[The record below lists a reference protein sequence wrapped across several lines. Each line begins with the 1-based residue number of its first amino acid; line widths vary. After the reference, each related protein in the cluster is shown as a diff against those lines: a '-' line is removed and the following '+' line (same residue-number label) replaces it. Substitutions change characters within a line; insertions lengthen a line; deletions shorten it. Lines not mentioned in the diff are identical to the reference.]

1 MQELIWLNGEIM
13 PISEARLS
21 VEDRGY
27 QFADGVYEV
36 VRTYNGKFFTLIE
49 HLERLERSAA
59 GILIKPPIGMQTLAG
74 EAKKLSDRSGIR
86 DGSIYV
92 HLTRGS
98 APRNHIYDLNLKPT
112 LLFYIRPAPNIP
124 TGPEA
129 PAMRVISVQDDRWKK
144 CWIKSIAL
152 LPNILAKNAAF
163 AQGMDEAV
171 FVEDG
176 IVSECSSTNIFAVV
190 NKKLVT
196 HPVGPKVLPG
206 ITRQVILGMTR
217 DLGIE
222 VQERALFE
230 AEALKAE
237 EVFVTST
244 TREVSWVGE
253 WNGQKIGSGKCGPM
267 TARIANAF
275 RERIKRD
282 TA

>member
-1 MQELIWLNGEIM
+1 M
-13 PISEARLS
+13 SEARLS

-36 VRTYNGKFFTLIE
+36 IRTYGGKFFTLNE

-59 GILIKPPIGMQTLAG
+59 GILIKPPIDRETLAS

-86 DGSIYV
+86 DGMVYV
-92 HLTRGS
+92 HLTRGA

-112 LLFYIRPAPNIP
+112 LLFYVRAMPTVP
-124 TGPEA
+124 TGADA
-129 PAMRVISVQDDRWKK
+129 PGLRVMSVADDRWKK

-152 LPNILAKNAAF
+152 LPNILAKNAA
-163 AQGMDEAV
+163 AAAGLDEAV

-190 NKKLVT
+190 NNRLVT
-196 HPVGPKVLPG
+196 HPIGPKVLPG
-206 ITRQVILGMTR
+206 ITRQVILSMCK

-222 VQERALFE
+222 VQERPLFE
-230 AEALKAE
+230 AEGLKAE
-237 EVFVTST
+237 EVFITST

-253 WNGQKIGSGKCGPM
+253 WNGQRIGTGKCGPM
-267 TARIANAF
+267 TAKIANAF
-275 RERIKRD
+275 RERVKRE